1 MPSQPSYRQGS
12 NRIARAYKALL
23 RFLGMSS
30 GWVRR
35 DGYRP
40 ERHYMRGPGPKTRS
54 RQSGRGQGPHDE

>member
-23 RFLGMSS
+23 RFLRISS
-30 GWVRR
+30 VWTRR

-54 RQSGRGQGPHDE
+54 RQSGPGQGPRDE

>member
-1 MPSQPSYRQGS
+1 MPSQPHRQGS

-30 GWVRR
+30 GWTRR

-40 ERHYMRGPGPKTRS
+40 ERHYMRGPGPKSRS
-54 RQSGRGQGPHDE
+54 RQSGHEQGPRGQ